1 MLDPKIPA
9 RVLIVDDEALIRW
22 ALAESL
28 RTAGFDTVEAGSLSA
43 AQRLIVDGAEPIDA
57 ALVDLRL
64 PDGSGLSVLEHLQA
78 SRPGCPSILMTAYG
92 SEGSADEATKRGAV
106 AVVSKP
112 FDLGDIMRLL
122 STALEG
128 RTR

>member
-1 MLDPKIPA
+1 MSDPKIPA

-22 ALAESL
+22 ALGESL
-28 RTAGFDTVEAGSLSA
+28 RTAGFDTLEAGTRSA
-43 AQRLIVDGAEPIDA
+43 AEQLIADDAEPIDA
-57 ALVDLRL
+57 ALVDLKL
-64 PDGSGLSVLEHLQA
+64 PDGSGLLVLERLQA

-92 SEGSADEATKRGAV
+92 SDESADAAAKHGAV

-122 STALEG
+122 GSALQG
-128 RTR
+128 RSQ